1 MTDLER
7 IKIAIQAL
15 ISLGIGKNQEDIGK
29 LLGYTNKSS
38 FSQVVNGKVALPKD
52 FIDKLCGLHRSISK
66 VWLISGVG
74 NVLRDASKSKQVY
87 KQFEDNINLVNESIE
102 NEYNSNIGI
111 PLIPVDAMAGIASGD
126 IQIMEYEA
134 ERFII
139 PTFKGAD
146 YLISV
151 KGSSM
156 YPKYNSGDI
165 VACKQLSIDTFF
177 QWNKVYVLDT
187 EQGALIKRI
196 CKSDIENHVKIVSD
210 NKSYDPFDLHLQKIR
225 SIAIVIGVIRL
236 E

>member
-7 IKIAIQAL
+7 IKIAIRAL
-15 ISLGIGKNQEDIGK
+15 ISLGVGKNQEEIAHK
-29 LLGYTNKSS
+29 MGYTNKSS
-38 FSQVVNGKVALPKD
+38 FSQVINGKVDLPKD
-52 FIDKLCGLHRSISK
+52 FIDKLCNLDKSISK
-66 VWLISGVG
+66 VWLVSGVG
-74 NVLRDASKSKQVY
+74 NVMRSPNKSKQVY
-87 KQFEDNINLVNESIE
+87 NAYQEDETLKVEESTE
-102 NEYNSNIGI
+102 NTYLKNSI
-111 PLIPVDAMAGIASGD
+111 PLIPIDAMAGIASGD

-165 VACKQLSIDTFF
+165 VACKQLTIDTFF

-196 CKSDIENHVKIVSD
+196 CKSDLDNHIRIVSD
-210 NKSYDPFDLHLQKIR
+210 NISYEPFDLHLKKIR